1 MKQGNA
7 CHTDLSGVMG
17 NSQNVGYHPMTVTF
31 GDCRFMVPVECFKA
45 DGTLKKSAVR
55 RLNQLKAVALLERA
69 A

>member
-1 MKQGNA
+1 MKRGNA

-17 NSQNVGYHPMTVTF
+17 NSQNVGYHPMTVIF

-55 RLNQLKAVALLERA
+55 RLNQLKAVSLLERA

>member
-1 MKQGNA
+1 MKRGRG

-17 NSQNVGYHPMTVTF
+17 NSQDIGYHPMTVIF
-31 GDCRFMVPVECFKA
+31 GDCRFEVPVECFKA

-55 RLNQLKAVALLERA
+55 RLKQLKAMSLLEKA